1 MASRPFSGRTVS
13 TQSVSAPA
21 APKHRSD
28 IDGLRAIA
36 VIAVI
41 VHHAFPAAMPGGF
54 AGVDVFFV
62 ISGFLITSILL
73 RDLESGAFS
82 FATFYERRVR
92 RLMPN
97 LTLMLVF
104 CTIAAWILLL
114 PADFANYSKSLFST
128 TIFSSNIF
136 FWRDSWYF
144 AAPAQMKPLL
154 HTWSLAIEEQY
165 YLIFPSVLW
174 ALHRFAPKRIAIS
187 IVAAFAA
194 SLGLSAWAATNS
206 QAAGFFLLP
215 PRAWEL
221 LLGSLLVVGLVPQPA
236 SRRVRGALAAAG
248 LVAILAGMF
257 VLDTST
263 PFPGTAALIPCI
275 GTALVIYAG
284 ESSSDIAIC
293 RLLSWRPLVVVGL
306 MSYSLYL
313 WHWPLLAFARYYY
326 LSALTSQGTLLV
338 MALSVLIAYLVW
350 RFVEQPVR
358 TKAVMPQ
365 RRRLAIV
372 FAATSAA
379 LLVFAADGN
388 HTDGFGQRFERVP
401 IIDYDS
407 LVAEVGRDWTAGCFL
422 PASRTAAWNEGAC
435 TFVPRAAHD
444 SGSSRRLFLIGDS
457 FAAEFSSWVRENFPG
472 TVVELTSA
480 ACPPLFDFVHDVRP
494 RWCSAINSMRE
505 NALRDGHFT
514 DVFLAAWWGQ
524 TVNTSTM
531 AALER
536 TVHQVLDAGVA
547 HVVVLGVAPHFADS
561 PVDIL
566 NRERA
571 FGRPGGD
578 TMTVTTK
585 YPEIRAALDRL
596 SRLRGVIVVNADERL
611 CRAGSCSFMREGKLL
626 YTDAAAHLTREG
638 VDVVMAQS
646 TWFAR

>member
-1 MASRPFSGRTVS
+1 MIAR
-13 TQSVSAPA
+13 SVSAPPA
-21 APKHRSD
+21 LKHRSD
-28 IDGLRAIA
+28 VDGLRAIA

-73 RDLESGAFS
+73 RDLEAGTFS
-82 FATFYERRVR
+82 FAAFYERRVR

-104 CTIAAWILLL
+104 CTIVAWVLLL
-114 PADFANYSKSLFST
+114 PADFANYSRSLFST
-128 TIFSSNIF
+128 AIFSSNIF

-174 ALHRFAPKRIAIS
+174 ILHRFAPKRVAIAI
-187 IVAAFAA
+187 AAGFAA
-194 SLGLSAWAATNS
+194 SLALGIWAATNS

-221 LLGSLLVVGLVPQPA
+221 LLGSLLVIGIVPQVN
-236 SRRVRGALAAAG
+236 SRRVNSAVAATG
-248 LVAILAGMF
+248 LIAILAGVF
-257 VLDTST
+257 LLDTST
-263 PFPGTAALIPCI
+263 PFPGAAALIPCM
-275 GTALVIYAG
+275 GTALVIFGGGA
-284 ESSSDIAIC
+284 SSDTLVC
-293 RLLSWRPLVVVGL
+293 RVLSWRPLVVVGL

-313 WHWPLLAFARYYY
+313 WHWPLLVFARYYY
-326 LSALTSQGTLLV
+326 LSALTLGGTLWF
-338 MALSVLIAYLVW
+338 MALSVLIAYLAW

-358 TKAVMPQ
+358 TRALIP
-365 RRRLAIV
+365 RRRNLAIL
-372 FAATSAA
+372 FGATSAA
-379 LLVFAADGN
+379 LVALAAAGDRTG
-388 HTDGFGQRFERVP
+388 GFGRRFERVR

-407 LVAEVGRDWTAGCFL
+407 VVADVGRDWQAGCFL
-422 PASRTAAWNEGAC
+422 PASRTAAWDERVC
-435 TFVPRAAHD
+435 TFVPRAPRGSA
-444 SGSSRRLFLIGDS
+444 SSRKLFLIGDS
-457 FAAEFSSWVRENFPG
+457 FAAEFSSWIRQNFPG

-480 ACPPLFDFVHDVRP
+480 ACPPLFDFVQEVRP
-494 RWCSAINSMRE
+494 RWCSAINSLRE
-505 NALRDGHFT
+505 NALRDGHFS

-524 TVNTSTM
+524 TANAGSM

-536 TVHQVLDAGVA
+536 TVHRILGAGVA
-547 HVVVLGVAPHFADS
+547 HVIVLGIAPHFADS
-561 PVDIL
+561 PVDVI

-578 TMTVTTK
+578 TLSVTTR
-585 YPEIRAALDRL
+585 YPEFRAALERL
-596 SRLRGVIVVNADERL
+596 SRLPGVVVINADDRL
-611 CRAGSCSFMREGKLL
+611 CSRGSCSFMRQGKLL

-638 VDVVMAQS
+638 AEAVMAPS
-646 TWFAR
+646 AWFAK